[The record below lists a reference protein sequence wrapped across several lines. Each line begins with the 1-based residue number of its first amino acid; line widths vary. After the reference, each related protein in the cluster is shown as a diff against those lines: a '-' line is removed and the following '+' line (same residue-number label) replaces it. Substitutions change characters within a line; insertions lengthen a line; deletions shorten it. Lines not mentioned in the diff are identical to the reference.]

1 MTRLF
6 GLDVQTSEVLIPL
19 GDSELQGHLSIPDG
33 AQSIIVLAEG
43 NGSGLINAADSFLTQ
58 EAVHF
63 GFATLQ
69 VDLYTRKELA
79 DDSQCGFLRFAVK
92 RLNERLSGTVDW
104 LFHQPATQHM
114 AVGLMGASTGAAAA
128 LMTAA
133 GRPETIGAV
142 VCRGGRPDLAGA
154 LLQFVHAPTLL
165 IVGENDHL
173 VADLNREVMDRLPLK
188 RQMMVVP
195 GAGHQFEEP
204 GALEQVASASNQW
217 FLDHLIPNRA
227 A

>member
-6 GLDVQTSEVLIPL
+6 GLDIQTSEVLIPL
-19 GDSELQGHLSIPDG
+19 GDSELQAHLSVPDG
-33 AQSIIVLAEG
+33 AQSVIVLAEG
-43 NGSGLINAADSFLTQ
+43 NGSGLSNGGDSYLAQ
-58 EAVHF
+58 EALHV
-63 GFATLQ
+63 GFAALQ

-79 DDSQCGFLRFAVK
+79 ADSHCGFLRFAIK

-142 VCRGGRPDLAGA
+142 VCRGGRPDLAGD

-173 VADLNREVMDRLPLK
+173 VADLNREVLDRLPLK
-188 RQMMVVP
+188 RQMVVIP
-195 GAGHQFEEP
+195 GAGHDFEET
-204 GALEQVASASNQW
+204 GTLEQVASAANQW

>member
-33 AQSIIVLAEG
+33 AQSVIVLAEG
-43 NGSGLINAADSFLTQ
+43 NGSGLMNAADAFLSQ
-58 EAVHF
+58 EALHV
-63 GFATLQ
+63 GFAALR

-79 DDSQCGFLRFAVK
+79 EDSYCGYLRFAVK
-92 RLNERLSGTVDW
+92 RLNQRLSGTVDW
-104 LFHQPATQHM
+104 LFHQVATQHM

-142 VCRGGRPDLAGA
+142 VCRGGRPDLAGD

-165 IVGENDHL
+165 IVGENDQL
-173 VADLNREVMDRLPLK
+173 VADLNREVLNHLPLE
-188 RQMMVVP
+188 REMIVIP
-195 GAGHQFEEP
+195 GAGHQFEET
-204 GALEQVASASNQW
+204 GALEQVAVAANQW
-217 FLDHLIPNRA
+217 FLDHLIPNSA
-227 A
+227 V

>member
-6 GLDVQTSEVLIPL
+6 GLDVQTSEILIPL
-19 GDSELQGHLSIPDG
+19 GDSELRGHLSIPDG

-43 NGSGLINAADSFLTQ
+43 NGSALINAADSFLTQ
-58 EAVHF
+58 EAVHV
-63 GFATLQ
+63 GFAALQ
-69 VDLYTRKELA
+69 IDLYTRKELA
-79 DDSQCGFLRFAVK
+79 DDSQCGFLRFAIK

-114 AVGLMGASTGAAAA
+114 AVGLMGSSTGAAAA

-142 VCRGGRPDLAGA
+142 VCRGGRPDLAGD

-173 VADLNREVMDRLPLK
+173 VADLNREVIDRLPLK
-188 RQMMVVP
+188 RQMIVVP

-217 FLDHLIPNRA
+217 FLDHLILNRA
-227 A
+227 T

>member
-19 GDSELQGHLSIPDG
+19 GDSELQGHLSVPDG
-33 AQSIIVLAEG
+33 AQSVIVLAEG

-58 EAVHF
+58 EALHV
-63 GFATLQ
+63 GFAALQ
-69 VDLYTRKELA
+69 VDLYTRKELGE
-79 DDSQCGFLRFAVK
+79 DSHCGYLRFAVK

-104 LFHQPATQHM
+104 LFHQSATQHM
-114 AVGLMGASTGAAAA
+114 AVGLMGSSTGAAAA

-142 VCRGGRPDLAGA
+142 VCRGGRPDLAGD

-173 VADLNREVMDRLPLK
+173 VADLNREVLDRLPLK
-188 RQMMVVP
+188 RQMIVVP
-195 GAGHQFEEP
+195 GAGHQFEET
-204 GALEQVASASNQW
+204 GALEQVAAAANQW
-217 FLDHLIPNRA
+217 FFDHLIPNRA